1 MAAAQHDSGSHRVA
15 AAPRAEHGHAA
26 KFEVRSLSCFYG
38 DRQVLDD
45 VSLDLPARCVTALVG
60 PSGCGKST
68 FLRVLNR
75 MHDALQPL
83 RVTGT
88 VSLDGEDIHHPDVDL
103 ARLRRRVG
111 MVFHRPRLFPRSVL
125 DNVAYGLR
133 VAGETDPT
141 ALEDRVETALR
152 RADLWDE
159 LRDRLGAPALSLPEG
174 TQQRLCVAR
183 ALAVGPECLLL
194 DDPTGSLDPAA
205 TARIEALL
213 SALRAQV
220 TVVCVTHSLQQAA
233 RVSQHLAY
241 FDGGR
246 LIEAGDTREVFT
258 RPQLQQTEDY
268 LTGRFA

>member
-1 MAAAQHDSGSHRVA
+1 MTADAHHAGAAAARG
-15 AAPRAEHGHAA
+15 A
-26 KFEVRSLSCFYG
+26 KFEVRALSCFYG
-38 DRQVLDD
+38 SRQVLDD
-45 VSLDLPARCVTALVG
+45 VSLDVPARCVTALVG
-60 PSGCGKST
+60 PTGCGKST

-75 MHDALQPL
+75 MHDVREPL

-88 VSLDGEDIHHPDVDL
+88 VTLDGDDIHHPDVDV

-111 MVFHRPRLFPRSVL
+111 MVFHRPRVFPRSVR

-133 VAGETDPT
+133 VAGETDPVV
-141 ALEDRVETALR
+141 LEDRVETALR

-159 LRDRLGAPALSLPEG
+159 LRDRLESPALSLPEG
-174 TQQRLCVAR
+174 AQQRLCIAR
-183 ALAVGPECLLL
+183 ALALGPACLLL

-213 SALRAQV
+213 SALRSQL

-246 LIEAGDTREVFT
+246 LVEAGDTQAVFT
-258 RPQLQQTEDY
+258 RPRRQATEDY
-268 LTGRFA
+268 LTGRFG